1 MIKQI
6 ERQVRGLQ
14 KELNEVQKEQ
24 AALRLQ
30 PCTGEG
36 TIRDKEEKPEGW
48 GKRIRS
54 LKESIREPERNG
66 SGRK

>member
-6 ERQVRGLQ
+6 ERHVRDRQ
-14 KELNEVQKEQ
+14 KELNEVQKKQ

-30 PCTGEG
+30 PCTGEVM
-36 TIRDKEEKPEGW
+36 IRDKEEKLEDL

-54 LKESIREPERNG
+54 LRNRSANRNG